1 MDLVHWQACFVW
13 IFRAA
18 SLMVN
23 AQLVQRLERER
34 INMKKSILIAVIGLL
49 VLGGCATTQ
58 TKTGKGATYGAAG
71 GAVAGAV
78 LGQIIGGDTEATL
91 IGAAAGAAVGA
102 AAGAGVGHMMDKQE
116 AEMRQALA
124 ASEEAAVRREGD
136 LLAITLK
143 GDVSFD
149 YNSDVVRPGL
159 YNELDRI
166 AQIMIKYPQTS
177 ILVEG
182 HTDSTG
188 SEAYNTQ
195 LSERR
200 AQSVKSLL
208 LERGVQD
215 YRVNAVGQ
223 GESRPVATNATPEG
237 RQMNR
242 RVEIRIN
249 PNVQG

>member
-1 MDLVHWQACFVW
+1 
-13 IFRAA
+13 
-18 SLMVN
+18 
-23 AQLVQRLERER
+23 
-34 INMKKSILIAVIGLL
+34 MKKFLWIGIIGMLILS
-49 VLGGCATTQ
+49 GCAAPQ
-58 TKTGKGATYGAAG
+58 TNRDKGAAYGAAG
-71 GAVAGAV
+71 GAIAGAV
-78 LGQIIGGDTEATL
+78 LGQAIGRDTEGTL
-91 IGAAAGAAVGA
+91 LGAAAGAAVGA

-116 AEMRQALA
+116 AEMRDALA
-124 ASEEAAVRREGD
+124 ASEAAAVRREGD

-149 YNSDVVRPGL
+149 LDSDVVRPGL

-188 SEAYNTQ
+188 SEAYNQQ

-200 AQSVKSLL
+200 ANSVKNLL
-208 LERGVQD
+208 VQRGVQA
-215 YRVNAVGQ
+215 YRIHILGY
-223 GESRPVATNATPEG
+223 GESRPIANNETPEG

-249 PNVQG
+249 PTAAQG

>member
-1 MDLVHWQACFVW
+1 MKNGIW
-13 IFRAA
+13 IAIIG
-18 SLMVN
+18 M
-23 AQLVQRLERER
+23 
-34 INMKKSILIAVIGLL
+34 LI
-49 VLGGCATTQ
+49 LGGCAAPQ
-58 TKTGKGATYGAAG
+58 SNTGKGAAYGAAG

-78 LGQIIGGDTEATL
+78 LGQVIGGDTEGTL
-91 IGAAAGAAVGA
+91 VGAAAGAAIGA
-102 AAGAGVGHMMDKQE
+102 AAGAGVGHMMDRQE
-116 AEMRQALA
+116 AEMRDALA
-124 ASEEAAVRREGD
+124 ASEAAAVRREGE

-143 GDVSFD
+143 GDVTFD
-149 YNSDVVRPGL
+149 LDSDMVRPGL

-166 AQIMIKYPQTS
+166 AQIMIKYPETS

-188 SEAYNTQ
+188 SETYNQQ

-200 AQSVKSLL
+200 ATNVKNLL
-208 LERGVQD
+208 VQRGVQD
-215 YRVNAVGQ
+215 FRVNIIGY

-249 PNVQG
+249 PNAQG

>member
-1 MDLVHWQACFVW
+1 
-13 IFRAA
+13 
-18 SLMVN
+18 
-23 AQLVQRLERER
+23 
-34 INMKKSILIAVIGLL
+34 MKNLILIGIIGVF
-49 VLGGCATTQ
+49 VLGGCAAPQ
-58 TKTGKGATYGAAG
+58 TNTGKGAAYGAAG

-78 LGQIIGGDTEATL
+78 LGQAIGRDTQGTI

-102 AAGAGVGHMMDKQE
+102 AAGAGVGQMMDRQE
-116 AEMRQALA
+116 AEMRDALA
-124 ASEEAAVRREGD
+124 TSEAAAVRREGE

-149 YNSDVVRPGL
+149 LNSDTVRPGL

-166 AQIMIKYPQTS
+166 SQIMIKYPQTS

-188 SEAYNTQ
+188 SETYNQ
-195 LSERR
+195 RLSERR
-200 AQSVKSLL
+200 ADSVKALL
-208 LERGVQD
+208 VQRGVQGSRISIHG
-215 YRVNAVGQ
+215 Y

-249 PNVQG
+249 PNAQG

>member
-1 MDLVHWQACFVW
+1 MKNGIW
-13 IFRAA
+13 IAIIG
-18 SLMVN
+18 M
-23 AQLVQRLERER
+23 
-34 INMKKSILIAVIGLL
+34 LI
-49 VLGGCATTQ
+49 LGGCAAPQ
-58 TKTGKGATYGAAG
+58 SNTGKGAAYGAAG

-78 LGQIIGGDTEATL
+78 LGQVIGGDTEGTL
-91 IGAAAGAAVGA
+91 VGAAAGAAIGA
-102 AAGAGVGHMMDKQE
+102 AAGAGVGHMMDRQE
-116 AEMRQALA
+116 AEMRDALA
-124 ASEEAAVRREGD
+124 ASEAAAVRREGE

-143 GDVSFD
+143 GDVTFD
-149 YNSDVVRPGL
+149 LDSDMVRPGL

-166 AQIMIKYPQTS
+166 AQIMIKYPETS

-188 SEAYNTQ
+188 SETYNQQ

-200 AQSVKSLL
+200 ATNVKNLL
-208 LERGVQD
+208 VQRGVQD
-215 YRVNAVGQ
+215 FRVNIIGY

-249 PNVQG
+249 PNAQGWGGV

>member
-1 MDLVHWQACFVW
+1 
-13 IFRAA
+13 
-18 SLMVN
+18 
-23 AQLVQRLERER
+23 
-34 INMKKSILIAVIGLL
+34 MKKSLWIVMIGLL
-49 VLGGCATTQ
+49 VLSGCAAPQ
-58 TKTGKGATYGAAG
+58 TNTGKGAAYGAAG
-71 GAVAGAV
+71 GAIAGAV
-78 LGQIIGGDTEATL
+78 LGQAIGRDTEGTL
-91 IGAAAGAAVGA
+91 LGAAAGAAVGA
-102 AAGAGVGHMMDKQE
+102 AAGAGVGQMMDRQE
-116 AEMRQALA
+116 AEMRDALA
-124 ASEEAAVRREGD
+124 ASEAAAVKREGD

-149 YNSDVVRPGL
+149 LDSDIVRPGL
-159 YNELDRI
+159 YTEMDRI

-188 SEAYNTQ
+188 SESYNQQ

-200 AQSVKSLL
+200 ANSVKNLL
-208 LERGVQD
+208 IQRGVQA
-215 YRVNAVGQ
+215 YRINILGY

-249 PNVQG
+249 PTAAQG

>member
-1 MDLVHWQACFVW
+1 MLPVGVRFIRIGPVAADINRKYGCLIKEEITTMKKMILIGLVG
-13 IFRAA
+13 
-18 SLMVN
+18 LMV
-23 AQLVQRLERER
+23 L
-34 INMKKSILIAVIGLL
+34 S
-49 VLGGCATTQ
+49 GCAAPQ
-58 TKTGKGATYGAAG
+58 TNTGKGAAYGAAG

-78 LGQIIGGDTEATL
+78 LGQAIGRDTKGTL

-102 AAGAGVGHMMDKQE
+102 AAGAGVGNMMDKQE

-124 ASEEAAVRREGD
+124 DSEEAAVRREGE

-149 YNSDVVRPGL
+149 LDSDVVQPGL
-159 YNELDRI
+159 YTELDRI
-166 AQIMIKYPQTS
+166 AQIMIKYPQTL

-188 SEAYNTQ
+188 SEVYNQ
-195 LSERR
+195 RLSERR
-200 AQSVKSLL
+200 ANSVKNLL
-208 LERGVQD
+208 VQRGVQTS
-215 YRVNAVGQ
+215 RVSILGY

-249 PNVQG
+249 PTGQG

>member
-1 MDLVHWQACFVW
+1 
-13 IFRAA
+13 
-18 SLMVN
+18 
-23 AQLVQRLERER
+23 
-34 INMKKSILIAVIGLL
+34 MKKSLWIVMIGLL
-49 VLGGCATTQ
+49 VLSGCAAPQ
-58 TKTGKGATYGAAG
+58 TNTGKGAAYGAAG
-71 GAVAGAV
+71 GAIAGAV
-78 LGQIIGGDTEATL
+78 LGQAIGRDTEGTL
-91 IGAAAGAAVGA
+91 LGAAAGAAVGA
-102 AAGAGVGHMMDKQE
+102 AAGAGVGQMMDRQE
-116 AEMRQALA
+116 AEMRDALA
-124 ASEEAAVRREGD
+124 ASEATAVRREGD

-149 YNSDVVRPGL
+149 LDSDIVRPGL

-188 SEAYNTQ
+188 SESYNQQ

-200 AQSVKSLL
+200 ANSVKNLL
-208 LERGVQD
+208 IQRGVQA
-215 YRVNAVGQ
+215 YRINILGY

-249 PNVQG
+249 PTAAQG

>member
-1 MDLVHWQACFVW
+1 
-13 IFRAA
+13 
-18 SLMVN
+18 
-23 AQLVQRLERER
+23 
-34 INMKKSILIAVIGLL
+34 MKNLILIFIIGVF
-49 VLGGCATTQ
+49 VLCGCAAPQ
-58 TKTGKGATYGAAG
+58 TNTGKGAAYGAAG

-78 LGQIIGGDTEATL
+78 LGQAIGRDTQGTL

-102 AAGAGVGHMMDKQE
+102 AAGAGVGQMMDRQE
-116 AEMRQALA
+116 AEMRDALA
-124 ASEEAAVRREGD
+124 TSEAAAVRREGE

-149 YNSDVVRPGL
+149 LNSDIVRPGL

-166 AQIMIKYPQTS
+166 SQIMIKYPQTS

-188 SEAYNTQ
+188 SDTYNQQ

-200 AQSVKSLL
+200 ANSVKTLL
-208 LERGVQD
+208 VQRGVQGPRISILG
-215 YRVNAVGQ
+215 Y

-249 PNVQG
+249 PNAQG

>member
-1 MDLVHWQACFVW
+1 
-13 IFRAA
+13 
-18 SLMVN
+18 
-23 AQLVQRLERER
+23 
-34 INMKKSILIAVIGLL
+34 MKTLILIGIIGI
-49 VLGGCATTQ
+49 VAMSGCAGPQ
-58 TKTGKGATYGAAG
+58 TKTGKGTAYGAAG
-71 GAVAGAV
+71 GAVAGAI
-78 LGQIIGGDTEATL
+78 LGQAIGRDTEGTL

-116 AEMRQALA
+116 AEMRDALA
-124 ASEEAAVRREGD
+124 ASEAAAVKREGD

-143 GDVSFD
+143 GDVGFD
-149 YNSDVVRPGL
+149 LDSDVVRPGL

-166 AQIMIKYPQTS
+166 AQIMVKYPQTS

-188 SEAYNTQ
+188 SETYNQQ

-200 AQSVKSLL
+200 ASSVTSLL
-208 LERGVQD
+208 VQRGVDAQRINIIG
-215 YRVNAVGQ
+215 Y
-223 GESRPVATNATPEG
+223 GESQPVATNDTPEG

-249 PNVQG
+249 PNAQG